1 MTPTRASQTTTSRP
15 TTSATN
21 KSEDLRRSDHHRQLP
36 PQPPATWNKGEEDEK
51 NQICSETDLKKKED
65 NRSEKR
71 RKNQKVC
78 LCFSCFAGH
87 RWRGKEEG
95 RKSFQIHPSTGF
107 SCGSV
112 WTRRQWLPR
121 MEKTCVHCSHR
132 PRGSSTLFLHIPEG
146 FGFFW
151 GLFCNFLNFCYF
163 GTWLYV

>member
-1 MTPTRASQTTTSRP
+1 MKPTRASQTTTSRP

-71 RKNQKVC
+71 RKKQKVC

-87 RWRGKEEG
+87 RWRGKKEG

-121 MEKTCVHCSHR
+121 MEKTCVHCSTVQGVPQHC
-132 PRGSSTLFLHIPEG
+132 SCIFQKALDF
-146 FGFFW
+146 FGV
-151 GLFCNFLNFCYF
+151 YF
-163 GTWLYV
+163 VIF